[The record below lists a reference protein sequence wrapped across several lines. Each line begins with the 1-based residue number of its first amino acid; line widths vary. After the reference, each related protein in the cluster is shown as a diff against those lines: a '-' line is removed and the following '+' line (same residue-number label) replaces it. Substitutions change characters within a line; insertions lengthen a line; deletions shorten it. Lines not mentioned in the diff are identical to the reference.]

1 MDRATLLTVQLP
13 TSAPVPNPASGSSTW
28 RMGVFVGGPADGEQ
42 GPTRGDRV
50 TVVRDGIVHRYARLS
65 YESDDGQTIRA
76 WIYAGVVSQSAVLA
90 L

>member
-1 MDRATLLTVQLP
+1 MDRATSLTVLLP
-13 TSAPVPNPASGSSTW
+13 TSAPAPLPPSGASTW

-50 TVVRDGIVHRYARLS
+50 TVVRDGTVHRYARLS
-65 YESDDGQTIRA
+65 YEAEDGQSIRA
-76 WIYAGVVSQSAVLA
+76 WIYAGVVALLA